1 MRDKYRTA
9 LERYRRRFLTGY
21 VTMMK
26 PPGFGEYP
34 SKEITELKRESAKMY
49 LGMVKAK
56 EGRIGLNIKQ
66 QI

>member
-1 MRDKYRTA
+1 
-9 LERYRRRFLTGY
+9 
-21 VTMMK
+21 MMK